1 MGILQIFKMKNAD
14 RELPP
19 EIPRGFTLGKAT
31 KRALI
36 LFISII
42 ECTVTDVVVVY
53 TCVRMNT
60 HIYTRVSRRPCTA
73 GGHKISL
80 MPFRFKFG
88 P

>member
-42 ECTVTDVVVVY
+42 ECTVTDVCRVY
-53 TCVRMNT
+53 VRAYE
-60 HIYTRVSRRPCTA
+60 HAYTRVCR
-73 GGHKISL
+73 GGPAPREAIKYL
-80 MPFRFKFG
+80 
-88 P
+88 